1 MNDPNLTQ
9 SQVDQIVQSNM
20 AILENQKRA
29 DQRMDKMSDA
39 ITDLAKTMN
48 EFKVV
53 ENELLHTNTKV
64 VELDNYVRSEIKEV
78 KADIGDVEDDIK
90 QLQISDGLNID
101 LRGKINLL
109 LIAFIIG
116 ISGIIGTIIFKTPK
130 QAQSQN
136 KEITQA
142 LEQQSKLI
150 EIFLLEQAR
159 DK

>member
-64 VELDNYVRSEIKEV
+64 IELDSYVRAEIKEV
-78 KADIGDVEDDIK
+78 KDDLRGVEDDVK

-136 KEITQA
+136 KEVTQA

>member
-78 KADIGDVEDDIK
+78 KVDIGDVEDDIK